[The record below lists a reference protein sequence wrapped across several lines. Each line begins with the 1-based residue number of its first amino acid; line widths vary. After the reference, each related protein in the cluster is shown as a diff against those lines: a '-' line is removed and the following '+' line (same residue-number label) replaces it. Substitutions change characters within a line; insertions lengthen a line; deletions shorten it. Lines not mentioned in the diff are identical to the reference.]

1 MRYLDSVTSA
11 IEAVLAW
18 EYVPEEL
25 FSDAVA
31 AQACLLTQA
40 ALGRGDGAPETF
52 VSLFECGEDGE
63 ALGHRS
69 RLQVQ

>member
-1 MRYLDSVTSA
+1 MSYLDSVTLA

-31 AQACLLTQA
+31 AQACLLAGSSSDDPT
-40 ALGRGDGAPETF
+40 PS
-52 VSLFECGEDGE
+52 VSDNT
-63 ALGHRS
+63 R
-69 RLQVQ
+69 

>member
-1 MRYLDSVTSA
+1 MHFFDSVTAS

-31 AQACLLTQA
+31 AQACLLAGKTSDDSA
-40 ALGRGDGAPETF
+40 SS
-52 VSLFECGEDGE
+52 VSD
-63 ALGHRS
+63 AY
-69 RLQVQ
+69 

>member
-31 AQACLLTQA
+31 AQACLLAGSTSDESA
-40 ALGRGDGAPETF
+40 SSMSDSAR
-52 VSLFECGEDGE
+52 
-63 ALGHRS
+63 
-69 RLQVQ
+69 

>member
-1 MRYLDSVTSA
+1 MSYLDSVTSA

-31 AQACLLTQA
+31 AQACLLAGSTS
-40 ALGRGDGAPETF
+40 DETA
-52 VSLFECGEDGE
+52 SSMSDI
-63 ALGHRS
+63 AH
-69 RLQVQ
+69 